1 MDSAEAAALSSSG
14 GSDGS
19 PGSYYDARWLNV
31 HSDDGTLAARARR
44 LMLAPSRH
52 FDHIAVNTSYSAV
65 LMPPFIDV
73 DDPEVQ
79 NQIGWSEHLDP
90 LFVNNYEIDP
100 TLSWQYYASSKG
112 FMRRYP
118 AMSWPPED
126 GYSHHARDFYDYRS
140 SNWFVEAATSP
151 KDLVI
156 LLDDSDDLGSS
167 YWRMA
172 KATVSGILDTLGP
185 NDFVNVYRY
194 SDAVSEINPC
204 YTKIL
209 AQALPETIRELKT
222 ALWAAEA
229 SGGAANLTGALT
241 TAFEILHR
249 YNRTGQGC
257 QCNQAI
263 AIVGAGGGAGG
274 VKAVFRTWNWP
285 HMPVRIFTYRVG
297 GDAAAGH
304 NLKDMACTNK
314 GFHVSIN
321 EHSEIRA
328 KALHLVEVLA
338 RPLVMYQTAHPAH
351 WSPAYVGGRVRT
363 IVVFYRFDGL
373 HERLTPRSSSLAD
386 DGMGQLMT
394 SVTVPIFDRRNHT
407 QREANLLGVV
417 GTDVPVD
424 QIKKL
429 VPPYKL
435 GVNGYSFMVDNNG
448 HVLYH
453 PDLRPLYTETLR
465 PLYSSVDVTD
475 VELLVD
481 SDENSRVNLTSLLLD
496 EHSHSSK
503 VIGQWSMKRIP
514 SRYTETL
521 RSLYSRVNLTSLL
534 LDLRHDMIEQREG
547 ETEIGVKVQYDNMR
561 RVATRRQRY
570 FYAPVEGTP
579 YSLAVVLPDGYGMYD
594 LLAEQEVKHSN
605 VNVTEFFKG
614 DNWKIH
620 PDWVYC
626 EYASTS
632 DQSFNSAEEQLLH
645 FLSRAGRPGWKWMS
659 LRPRALSM
667 HQAHKKQD
675 RDSYFCDKTLVQS
688 LIRDAMVI
696 KELDAHTGHAS
707 HHSQQGRFHKFQVT
721 MSFVATRSGLLKWTD
736 NNSSR
741 TTDSAEPHFSEKHA
755 RAFDSE
761 WYRRAV
767 EHHSIE
773 PESFVF
779 SVPFRDGA
787 EADPARPPL
796 VLATHAVFVEA
807 RGHRAPAAVVGMHF
821 QLDSLTKHFLN
832 VTSTEQFV
840 ADILIA
846 AKQYLLLH
854 IRLYGAEQ
862 DPARPPLV
870 LATQAVFVEA
880 RGHRAPAAVVGM
892 HFQLDSL
899 TKHFLNVTS
908 TVTAKQS
915 LLVHISILYGAEQD
929 PARPPLVLAT
939 HAVFV
944 EARGH
949 RGPAA
954 VVGMHFQL
962 DSLTKHFLNVTST
975 CTAGTSCKKTCAGD
989 ELDCYI
995 LDDNGFIILSED
1007 ASQTGLFFG
1016 QVDGTIMDSLVQD
1029 RIYKKVTVHDH
1040 QGRCPDSRSPFS
1052 GDGHKL
1058 SPMRP
1063 MAWLGGYLTNL
1074 IAVWFPLW
1082 DSVRARAHPYNEEE
1096 LDYEDY
1102 EGEDSDDTSEAGE
1115 RDRGTYEII
1124 IDGLGQDKEPH
1135 ADSPS
1140 MPPGPP
1146 REPPRE
1152 AVRSAAVRPCDTS
1165 AELFTLQSARLNAQQ
1180 PLKGK
1185 LTNCHNSGCERPF
1198 SVQKVPHSNLILLV
1212 VDTLCPCGAK
1222 RLDVRAREAPARA
1235 ACRRPPPHRRRPAA
1249 CVSYHPEEI
1258 EILSC
1263 GRGHSLR
1270 PLHAVLATLAL
1281 WLLLAT

>member
-1 MDSAEAAALSSSG
+1 MSRRTTALLAPRPLLLLLLLVAPALANQLEDIPHNEVKNWALKFGVDLWEFGRHFTKMNQIQNKYHEYNVEVVRKDGLLLVRDLAAEVKNHMDFKINAVMRIMDSAEAAALSAS

-31 HSDDGTLAARARR
+31 HTDDGTLAARARR
-44 LMLAPSRH
+44 LILTPSRH

-65 LMPPFIDV
+65 LMPPYINVEDF
-73 DDPEVQ
+73 EVQ
-79 NQIGWSEHLDP
+79 NQIAWSEHLDP
-90 LFVNNYEIDP
+90 LFVNNYEIDAS
-100 TLSWQYYASSKG
+100 LSWQYFASSTG

-126 GYSHHARDFYDYRS
+126 GYSHHARDFYDFRS

-167 YWRMA
+167 YWRLA

-194 SDAVSEINPC
+194 SDTVNEIHQC
-204 YTKIL
+204 YSKIL
-209 AQALPETIRELKT
+209 AQAVPETVRELKIS
-222 ALWAAEA
+222 LWGAEQT
-229 SGGAANLTGALT
+229 GGAANLTGALT

-263 AIVGAGGGAGG
+263 AVVGAGGGAGG
-274 VKAVFRTWNWP
+274 VKSVFRNWNWP

-297 GDAAAGH
+297 GDATAGH

-314 GFHVSIN
+314 GFYVTIN
-321 EHSEIRA
+321 EHSEIRS
-328 KALHLVEVLA
+328 KVLHFVEVLA
-338 RPLVMYQTAHPAH
+338 RPMVMYQTMHPVH
-351 WSPAYVGGRVRT
+351 WSPVYVGG
-363 IVVFYRFDGL
+363 
-373 HERLTPRSSSLAD
+373 RSSSLAD

-453 PDLRPLYTETLR
+453 PDLRPLHTNEEYTETLR

-481 SDENSRVNLTSLLLD
+481 SDENSRVNLT
-496 EHSHSSK
+496 
-503 VIGQWSMKRIP
+503 G
-514 SRYTETL
+514 
-521 RSLYSRVNLTSLL
+521 LL

-547 ETEIGVKVQYDNMR
+547 ETEIAVKVQYDNMR

-570 FYAPVEGTP
+570 FYSPVDGTP
-579 YSLAVVLPDGYGMYD
+579 YSLAVVLPDGYGMYE
-594 LLAEQEVKHSN
+594 LQAEQEVKHST

-614 DNWKIH
+614 ENWKVH

-632 DQSFNSAEEQLLH
+632 EQTFNSPEEQLLH

-659 LRPRALSM
+659 LRPRALM
-667 HQAHKKQD
+667 LHNAHKKQE
-675 RDSYFCDKTLVQS
+675 RDSYYCDKTLVQS

-696 KELDAHTGHAS
+696 KELDAHIGHAS
-707 HHSQQGRFHKFQVT
+707 HHNHPIATLMALLTRQGRFHKFVVS
-721 MSFVATRSGLLKWTD
+721 MSFIATRSGLLRWTD
-736 NNSSR
+736 NTNSTRPTES
-741 TTDSAEPHFSEKHA
+741 SEPHFSEKYA
-755 RAFDSE
+755 RAYDSE

-779 SVPFRDGA
+779 SVPFKDASEA
-787 EADPARPPL
+787 EDLSGKPPL
-796 VLATHAVFVEA
+796 VLATHAVFVES
-807 RGHRAPAAVVGMHF
+807 RGHRAPAAVVGLHF
-821 QLDSLTKHFLN
+821 QLDSLAKHF
-832 VTSTEQFV
+832 
-840 ADILIA
+840 I
-846 AKQYLLLH
+846 
-854 IRLYGAEQ
+854 
-862 DPARPPLV
+862 
-870 LATQAVFVEA
+870 
-880 RGHRAPAAVVGM
+880 
-892 HFQLDSL
+892 
-899 TKHFLNVTS
+899 
-908 TVTAKQS
+908 
-915 LLVHISILYGAEQD
+915 
-929 PARPPLVLAT
+929 
-939 HAVFV
+939 
-944 EARGH
+944 
-949 RGPAA
+949 
-954 VVGMHFQL
+954 
-962 DSLTKHFLNVTST
+962 NVTST
-975 CTAGTSCKKTCAGD
+975 CTLGTTCKKTCAGD

-1007 ASQTGLFFG
+1007 VSHTGRFFG

-1040 QGRCPDSRSPFS
+1040 QGRCPDSRNPFS

-1058 SPMRP
+1058 APIKPLS
-1063 MAWLGGYLTNL
+1063 WVGGYLTSL
-1074 IAVWFPLW
+1074 LAVWFPLW
-1082 DSVRARAHPYNEEE
+1082 ESVRARPRSFAEEDSA
-1096 LDYEDY
+1096 DYEDY
-1102 EGEDSDDTSEAGE
+1102 ESEQDSDDVE

-1124 IDGLGQDKEPH
+1124 IDGLGTTEDKNHEDPGL
-1135 ADSPS
+1135 PI
-1140 MPPGPP
+1140 PGPA

-1165 AELFTLQSARLNAQQ
+1165 AELFTLQSTRLTAAQ

-1198 SVQKVPHSNLILLV
+1198 SVQKIPHSNLILLV
-1212 VDTLCPCGAK
+1212 VDTLCPCGSK
-1222 RLDVRAREAPARA
+1222 RLDVRPREAPPRT
-1235 ACRRPPPHRRRPAA
+1235 ACRRHPAHPHRRRPRH

-1258 EILSC
+1258 EIQSC
-1263 GRGHSLR
+1263 GRGERKR
-1270 PLHAVLATLAL
+1270 PVLGLLAVMLLQL
-1281 WLLLAT
+1281 WLSLAS

>member
-1 MDSAEAAALSSSG
+1 MDSAEAAALSAG
-14 GSDGS
+14 TGAGDGS

-31 HSDDGTLAARARR
+31 HADDGTLAARARR
-44 LMLAPSRH
+44 LLLAPSRH

-65 LMPPFIDV
+65 LMPPYIDV
-73 DDPEVQ
+73 EDAEVQ
-79 NQIGWSEHLDP
+79 NQIAWSEHLDP
-90 LFVNNYEIDP
+90 LFVNNYDIDP
-100 TLSWQYYASSKG
+100 TLSWQYYASSTG

-126 GYSHHARDFYDYRS
+126 GYSHHARDFYDFRS

-156 LLDDSDDLGSS
+156 LLDDSDDLSSS
-167 YWRMA
+167 YWRLA
-172 KATVSGILDTLGP
+172 KATVSGLLDTLGP

-194 SDAVSEINPC
+194 SDTVSEIHSC

-209 AQALPETIRELKT
+209 AQAVPETIRELKT
-222 ALWAAEA
+222 TLWSAEA
-229 SGGAANLTGALT
+229 TGGAANLTAALT

-263 AIVGAGGGAGG
+263 AVVGAGGGAGG
-274 VKAVFRTWNWP
+274 VKGVFRTWNWP

-297 GDAAAGH
+297 GDATAGH
-304 NLKDMACTNK
+304 NMKDMACTNK
-314 GFHVSIN
+314 GFYVTIN
-321 EHSEIRA
+321 EHAEIRP
-328 KALHLVEVLA
+328 KVLHLVEVLA
-338 RPLVMYQTAHPAH
+338 RPLVMYQTVHPVH
-351 WSPAYVGGRVRT
+351 WSPVYVGGR
-363 IVVFYRFDGL
+363 
-373 HERLTPRSSSLAD
+373 SSSLDD

-465 PLYSSVDVTD
+465 PLYSSVDLTD

-481 SDENSRVNLTSLLLD
+481 SDEN
-496 EHSHSSK
+496 
-503 VIGQWSMKRIP
+503 
-514 SRYTETL
+514 
-521 RSLYSRVNLTSLL
+521 SRVNLTSLL

-547 ETEIGVKVQYDNMR
+547 ETEIGVKVQYDGMR

-570 FYAPVEGTP
+570 FYSPVDGTP
-579 YSLAVVLPDGYGMYD
+579 YSLAAVLPDGYGMYE
-594 LLAEQEVKHSN
+594 LHAEQELKHSP
-605 VNVTEFFKG
+605 VNVTEYFKG
-614 DNWKIH
+614 ENWKVH

-626 EYASTS
+626 EYSSTTE
-632 DQSFNSAEEQLLH
+632 QSFNTPEEQLLH

-659 LRPRALSM
+659 LRPRALTL
-667 HQAHKKQD
+667 HNAHKKQD
-675 RDSYFCDKTLVQS
+675 RDSYYCDKTLVQS

-707 HHSQQGRFHKFQVT
+707 HHSQQGRFHKFVVT
-721 MSFVATRSGLLKWTD
+721 LSFIATRSGLLKWTE
-736 NNSSR
+736 NSNTSR
-741 TTDSAEPHFSEKHA
+741 TSESAEQHFSEKYA

-779 SVPFRDGA
+779 SVPFRDGS
-787 EADPARPPL
+787 EADELGGRPPL
-796 VLATHAVFVEA
+796 VLATHAVFVES
-807 RGHRAPAAVVGMHF
+807 RGHRAPAAVVGLHF
-821 QLDSLTKHFLN
+821 QLDSL
-832 VTSTEQFV
+832 
-840 ADILIA
+840 A
-846 AKQYLLLH
+846 
-854 IRLYGAEQ
+854 
-862 DPARPPLV
+862 
-870 LATQAVFVEA
+870 
-880 RGHRAPAAVVGM
+880 
-892 HFQLDSL
+892 
-899 TKHFLNVTS
+899 
-908 TVTAKQS
+908 
-915 LLVHISILYGAEQD
+915 
-929 PARPPLVLAT
+929 
-939 HAVFV
+939 
-944 EARGH
+944 
-949 RGPAA
+949 
-954 VVGMHFQL
+954 
-962 DSLTKHFLNVTST
+962 KHFLNVTST
-975 CTAGTSCKKTCAGD
+975 CTAGSVCKKTCAGD

-1007 ASQTGLFFG
+1007 VSQTGRFFG

-1040 QGRCPDSRSPFS
+1040 QGRCPDSRNPFS
-1052 GDGHKL
+1052 ASSNKL
-1058 SPMRP
+1058 GPIRP
-1063 MAWLGGYLTNL
+1063 LAWIGGYVTNL
-1074 IAVWFPLW
+1074 LAMWFPLW
-1082 DSVRARAHPYNEEE
+1082 ESVSARSQPYADEDM
-1096 LDYEDY
+1096 DYEDY
-1102 EGEDSDDTSEAGE
+1102 ENEDSEDEE

-1124 IDGLGQDKEPH
+1124 IEGAGGSGGAGAETERRE
-1135 ADSPS
+1135 
-1140 MPPGPP
+1140 PGPA

-1152 AVRSAAVRPCDTS
+1152 AARSAAVRPCDTS
-1165 AELFTLQSARLNAQQ
+1165 AELFALQSARLTAAQ

-1198 SVQKVPHSNLILLV
+1198 SVQKIPHSNLILLV

-1222 RLDVRAREAPARA
+1222 RTTLNPDTRPPTASIIRRYGLLRVGRVQTLIRA
-1235 ACRRPPPHRRRPAA
+1235 ASCSR
-1249 CVSYHPEEI
+1249 SYHTEVSSTPNPDARPI
-1258 EILSC
+1258 STPTTQRYGPPTLHPNARSTTAPTTK
-1263 GRGHSLR
+1263 RYSL
-1270 PLHAVLATLAL
+1270 H
-1281 WLLLAT
+1281 

>member
-1 MDSAEAAALSSSG
+1 MVLIASMSPRCSPLGLLLALLAAAALANQLEDIPHNEVKNWALKFGVDLWEFGRHFTKMNQIQNKYHEYNVEVVRKDGLLLVRELAAEVKNHMDFKINAVMRIMDSAEAAALSASG
-14 GSDGS
+14 SGDGA

-31 HSDDGTLAARARR
+31 HADDGTLAARARR
-44 LMLAPSRH
+44 LLLSPSRH

-65 LMPPFIDV
+65 LMPPYINTE
-73 DDPEVQ
+73 DPEVQ
-79 NQIGWSEHLDP
+79 NQIAWSEHLDP

-100 TLSWQYYASSKG
+100 TLSWQYYASSTG

-126 GYSHHARDFYDYRS
+126 GYSHHARDFYDFRS

-167 YWRMA
+167 YWRLA
-172 KATVSGILDTLGP
+172 KATVSGLLDTLGP

-194 SDAVSEINPC
+194 SDTVSEIHSC

-209 AQALPETIRELKT
+209 AQAVPETIRELKT
-222 ALWAAEA
+222 SLWNAEA
-229 SGGAANLTGALT
+229 TGGAANLTGALT

-263 AIVGAGGGAGG
+263 AVVGAGGGATG

-304 NLKDMACTNK
+304 TMKDMACTNK
-314 GFHVSIN
+314 GFYVSIN
-321 EHSEIRA
+321 EHSEIRG
-328 KALHLVEVLA
+328 KVLHLVEVLA
-338 RPLVMYQTAHPAH
+338 RPLVMYQTVHPVH
-351 WSPAYVGGRVRT
+351 WSPAYVGGR
-363 IVVFYRFDGL
+363 
-373 HERLTPRSSSLAD
+373 SSSLSD

-407 QREANLLGVV
+407 QREANLLGAV
-417 GTDVPVD
+417 GTDVPID

-453 PDLRPLYTETLR
+453 PDLRPLYTNEEYTETLR
-465 PLYSSVDVTD
+465 PLYSSVDLTD

-481 SDENSRVNLTSLLLD
+481 SDEN
-496 EHSHSSK
+496 
-503 VIGQWSMKRIP
+503 
-514 SRYTETL
+514 
-521 RSLYSRVNLTSLL
+521 SRVNLTSLL

-570 FYAPVEGTP
+570 FYSPVDGTP
-579 YSLAVVLPDGYGMYD
+579 FSLAAVLPDGYGMYE
-594 LLAEQEVKHSN
+594 LLAEQEVKHS
-605 VNVTEFFKG
+605 VINVTEYFKG

-632 DQSFNSAEEQLLH
+632 EQTFNSPEEQLVH

-659 LRPRALSM
+659 LRPRALM
-667 HQAHKKQD
+667 LHNAHKKQD
-675 RDSYFCDKTLVQS
+675 RDSYYCDKTLVQS

-707 HHSQQGRFHKFQVT
+707 HHSQQGRFHKFVVT
-721 MSFVATRSGLLKWTD
+721 LSFIATRSGLLKWTENM
-736 NNSSR
+736 NNSRSS
-741 TTDSAEPHFSEKHA
+741 DSAEQHFSEKYA

-767 EHHSIE
+767 EHHAIE

-779 SVPFRDGA
+779 SVPFRDGSEA
-787 EADPARPPL
+787 EDLSGRPPL
-796 VLATHAVFVEA
+796 VLATHAVFVES
-807 RGHRAPAAVVGMHF
+807 RGHRAAAAVVGLHF
-821 QLDSLTKHFLN
+821 QLDSL
-832 VTSTEQFV
+832 
-840 ADILIA
+840 A
-846 AKQYLLLH
+846 
-854 IRLYGAEQ
+854 
-862 DPARPPLV
+862 
-870 LATQAVFVEA
+870 
-880 RGHRAPAAVVGM
+880 
-892 HFQLDSL
+892 
-899 TKHFLNVTS
+899 
-908 TVTAKQS
+908 
-915 LLVHISILYGAEQD
+915 
-929 PARPPLVLAT
+929 
-939 HAVFV
+939 
-944 EARGH
+944 
-949 RGPAA
+949 
-954 VVGMHFQL
+954 
-962 DSLTKHFLNVTST
+962 KHFLNVTST
-975 CTAGTSCKKTCAGD
+975 CTAGSVCKKTCAGD

-1007 ASQTGLFFG
+1007 VSQTGRFFG

-1029 RIYKKVTVHDH
+1029 RIYKKITVHDH
-1040 QGRCPDSRSPFS
+1040 QGRCPDSRNPFS
-1052 GDGHKL
+1052 GGVNKL
-1058 SPMRP
+1058 TPMRP
-1063 MAWLGGYLTNL
+1063 FSWIGSYLANL
-1074 IAVWFPLW
+1074 LAVWFPIW
-1082 DSVRARAHPYNEEE
+1082 ESVKARAHPYAEEE
-1096 LDYEDY
+1096 IADYEDY
-1102 EGEDSDDTSEAGE
+1102 ENEDSENEEDLD

-1124 IDGLGQDKEPH
+1124 IDGIGGSGSNSGNGDAEPTRGGNGG
-1135 ADSPS
+1135 A
-1140 MPPGPP
+1140 GGGNGGTP

-1152 AVRSAAVRPCDTS
+1152 AARSAAVRPCDTS
-1165 AELFTLQSARLNAQQ
+1165 AELFTLQATRLNAAQ

-1198 SVQKVPHSNLILLV
+1198 SVQKIQHSNLILLV

-1222 RLDVRAREAPARA
+1222 RLDVRAREAARA
-1235 ACRRPPPHRRRPAA
+1235 PCGRPAPRHHRRRPAH
-1249 CVSYHPEEI
+1249 CLSYHPEEI
-1258 EILSC
+1258 EIQSC
-1263 GRGHSLR
+1263 GRGGR
-1270 PLHAVLATLAL
+1270 TQPLLAL
-1281 WLLLAT
+1281 VAALMVRLWFST

>member
-1 MDSAEAAALSSSG
+1 MRRAAMLALLPLLAALGAANQLEDIPHNEVKNWALKFGVDLWEFGRHFTKMNQIQNKFHEYNVEVARKDGLLLVRELAAEVKNHMDFKMNAVMRIMDSAEAAALSSSG

-229 SGGAANLTGALT
+229 TGGAANLTGALT

-351 WSPAYVGGRVRT
+351 WSPAYVGGR
-363 IVVFYRFDGL
+363 
-373 HERLTPRSSSLAD
+373 SSSLAD

-453 PDLRPLYTETLR
+453 PDLRPLHTNEEYTETLR

-481 SDENSRVNLTSLLLD
+481 SDEN
-496 EHSHSSK
+496 
-503 VIGQWSMKRIP
+503 
-514 SRYTETL
+514 
-521 RSLYSRVNLTSLL
+521 SRVNLTSLL

-707 HHSQQGRFHKFQVT
+707 HHSHPIATLMALLTRQGRFHKFQVT

-807 RGHRAPAAVVGMHF
+807 RGHRA
-821 QLDSLTKHFLN
+821 
-832 VTSTEQFV
+832 
-840 ADILIA
+840 
-846 AKQYLLLH
+846 
-854 IRLYGAEQ
+854 
-862 DPARPPLV
+862 
-870 LATQAVFVEA
+870 
-880 RGHRAPAAVVGM
+880 
-892 HFQLDSL
+892 
-899 TKHFLNVTS
+899 
-908 TVTAKQS
+908 
-915 LLVHISILYGAEQD
+915 
-929 PARPPLVLAT
+929 
-939 HAVFV
+939 
-944 EARGH
+944 
-949 RGPAA
+949 PAA

-1124 IDGLGQDKEPH
+1124 IDGLGQDKEPR

-1270 PLHAVLATLAL
+1270 PLHAILATLAL

>member
-1 MDSAEAAALSSSG
+1 MVLIASMSPRRSPLGLLLALLVAAALANQLEDIPHNEVKNWALKFGVDLWEFGRHFTKMNQIQNKYHEYNVEVARKDGLLLVRELAAEVKNHMDFKINAVMRIMDSAEAAALSASG
-14 GSDGS
+14 SNDGA

-31 HSDDGTLAARARR
+31 HADDGTLAARARR
-44 LMLAPSRH
+44 LLLYPSRH

-65 LMPPFIDV
+65 LMPPYINTE
-73 DDPEVQ
+73 DPEVQ
-79 NQIGWSEHLDP
+79 NQIAWSEHLDP

-126 GYSHHARDFYDYRS
+126 GYSHHARDFYDFRS

-167 YWRMA
+167 YWRLA
-172 KATVSGILDTLGP
+172 KATISGLLDTLGP

-194 SDAVSEINPC
+194 SDTVSELHSC

-209 AQALPETIRELKT
+209 AQAVPETIRELKT
-222 ALWAAEA
+222 VLWNAEA
-229 SGGAANLTGALT
+229 TGGAANLTGALT

-263 AIVGAGGGAGG
+263 AVVGAGGGAGG
-274 VKAVFRTWNWP
+274 VKTVFRTWNWP

-297 GDAAAGH
+297 GDATAGH
-304 NLKDMACTNK
+304 TMKDMACTNK
-314 GFHVSIN
+314 GFYVSIN
-321 EHSEIRA
+321 EHSEIRG
-328 KALHLVEVLA
+328 KVLHLVEVLA
-338 RPLVMYQTAHPAH
+338 RPLVMYQNVHPVH
-351 WSPAYVGGRVRT
+351 WSPAYVGGR
-363 IVVFYRFDGL
+363 
-373 HERLTPRSSSLAD
+373 SSSLSD

-394 SVTVPIFDRRNHT
+394 SVTVPIYDRRNHT
-407 QREANLLGVV
+407 QREANLLGAV

-453 PDLRPLYTETLR
+453 PDLRPLYTNEEYTETLR

-475 VELLVD
+475 VELLMD
-481 SDENSRVNLTSLLLD
+481 SDEN
-496 EHSHSSK
+496 
-503 VIGQWSMKRIP
+503 
-514 SRYTETL
+514 
-521 RSLYSRVNLTSLL
+521 SRVNLTSLL

-570 FYAPVEGTP
+570 FYSPVDGTP
-579 YSLAVVLPDGYGMYD
+579 YSLAVVLPDGYGMYE
-594 LLAEQEVKHSN
+594 LLAEQEVKHS
-605 VNVTEFFKG
+605 VINVTEYFKG

-632 DQSFNSAEEQLLH
+632 EQTFNTPEEQLVH

-659 LRPRALSM
+659 LRPRALM
-667 HQAHKKQD
+667 LHNAHKKQD
-675 RDSYFCDKTLVQS
+675 RDSYYCDKTLVQS

-707 HHSQQGRFHKFQVT
+707 HHSQQGRFHKFVVSL
-721 MSFVATRSGLLKWTD
+721 SFIATRSGLLKWTE
-736 NNSSR
+736 NMNSSR
-741 TTDSAEPHFSEKHA
+741 SSDSAEQHFSERYA

-767 EHHSIE
+767 EHHAIE

-779 SVPFRDGA
+779 SVPFRDGS
-787 EADPARPPL
+787 EADDLSGRPPL
-796 VLATHAVFVEA
+796 VLATHAVFVES
-807 RGHRAPAAVVGMHF
+807 RGHRAAAAVVGLHF
-821 QLDSLTKHFLN
+821 QFDSL
-832 VTSTEQFV
+832 
-840 ADILIA
+840 A
-846 AKQYLLLH
+846 
-854 IRLYGAEQ
+854 
-862 DPARPPLV
+862 
-870 LATQAVFVEA
+870 
-880 RGHRAPAAVVGM
+880 
-892 HFQLDSL
+892 
-899 TKHFLNVTS
+899 
-908 TVTAKQS
+908 
-915 LLVHISILYGAEQD
+915 
-929 PARPPLVLAT
+929 
-939 HAVFV
+939 
-944 EARGH
+944 
-949 RGPAA
+949 
-954 VVGMHFQL
+954 
-962 DSLTKHFLNVTST
+962 KHFLNVTST
-975 CTAGTSCKKTCAGD
+975 CTAGSVCKKTCAGD

-1007 ASQTGLFFG
+1007 VSQTGRFFG

-1029 RIYKKVTVHDH
+1029 RIYKKITVHDH
-1040 QGRCPDSRSPFS
+1040 QGRCPDSRNPFS
-1052 GDGHKL
+1052 GGVSKL
-1058 SPMRP
+1058 TPMKP
-1063 MAWLGGYLTNL
+1063 FSWIGSYLVNL

-1082 DSVRARAHPYNEEE
+1082 EPVKARAHPYAEEE
-1096 LDYEDY
+1096 IDYEDY
-1102 EGEDSDDTSEAGE
+1102 ENEDSESEDDLD

-1124 IDGLGQDKEPH
+1124 IDGIGGSGGGGGAAEPPRG
-1135 ADSPS
+1135 A
-1140 MPPGPP
+1140 GGGANAGTGGAG

-1152 AVRSAAVRPCDTS
+1152 AARSAAVRPCDTS
-1165 AELFTLQSARLNAQQ
+1165 AELFTLQSTRLNAAQ

-1198 SVQKVPHSNLILLV
+1198 SVQKIQHSNLILLV

-1222 RLDVRAREAPARA
+1222 RLDVRAREAPPPVCRRA
-1235 ACRRPPPHRRRPAA
+1235 APRHRRRRPAH
-1249 CVSYHPEEI
+1249 CLSYHPEEI
-1258 EILSC
+1258 EIQSC
-1263 GRGHSLR
+1263 GRGGR
-1270 PLHAVLATLAL
+1270 TQPLLAL
-1281 WLLLAT
+1281 VAALMVRLWFTT

>member
-1 MDSAEAAALSSSG
+1 MALGTMTGRPLLLLALLAAALANQLEDIPHNEVKNWALKFGVDLWEFGRHFTKMNQIQNKYHEYNVEVVRKDGLLLVRELAAEVKNHMDFKINAVMRIMDSAEAAALSA
-14 GSDGS
+14 GSNSDMS
-19 PGSYYDARWLNV
+19 PGAYYDARWLNV
-31 HSDDGTLAARARR
+31 HADDGTLAARARR
-44 LMLAPSRH
+44 LLLSPSRH

-65 LMPPFIDV
+65 LMPPYINT
-73 DDPEVQ
+73 DDSEVQ
-79 NQIGWSEHLDP
+79 NQISWSEHLDP

-100 TLSWQYYASSKG
+100 TLSWQYYASSSG

-126 GYSHHARDFYDYRS
+126 GYSHHARDFYDFRS

-156 LLDDSDDLGSS
+156 LIDDSDDMGSS
-167 YWRMA
+167 YRRLA
-172 KATVSGILDTLGP
+172 KATVSALLDTLGP

-194 SDAVSEINPC
+194 SDTVSELHPC

-209 AQALPETIRELKT
+209 AQAVPETIRELKGEV
-222 ALWAAEA
+222 WAAEA

-263 AIVGAGGGAGG
+263 AVVGAGGGTAG

-297 GDAAAGH
+297 GDAASGH
-304 NLKDMACTNK
+304 NMKEMACTNK
-314 GFHVSIN
+314 GFHVTIN
-321 EHSEIRA
+321 DHGEIRS
-328 KALHLVEVLA
+328 KVLHFVEVLA
-338 RPLVMYQTAHPAH
+338 RPMVMYQTLHPVH
-351 WSPAYVGGRVRT
+351 WSPVYVGGR
-363 IVVFYRFDGL
+363 
-373 HERLTPRSSSLAD
+373 SSSLDD

-394 SVTVPIFDRRNHT
+394 SVTVPIFDRRNRTH
-407 QREANLLGVV
+407 REANLLGVV

-453 PDLRPLYTETLR
+453 PDLRPLHTNEEYTETLR

-496 EHSHSSK
+496 
-503 VIGQWSMKRIP
+503 
-514 SRYTETL
+514 
-521 RSLYSRVNLTSLL
+521 
-534 LDLRHDMIEQREG
+534 LRHDMIEQREG
-547 ETEIGVKVQYDNMR
+547 ETEMGVKVQYEGMR

-570 FYAPVEGTP
+570 FYSPVDGTP
-579 YSLAVVLPDGYGMYD
+579 YSLAAVLPDGYGMYE
-594 LLAEQEVKHSN
+594 LQAEQEIKHSPI
-605 VNVTEFFKG
+605 NVTEYFKG
-614 DNWKIH
+614 ENWKIH

-632 DQSFNSAEEQLLH
+632 DQAFNSPEEQLLH
-645 FLSRAGRPGWKWMS
+645 FLTRSGRPGWKWMS
-659 LRPRALSM
+659 LRPRALTL
-667 HQAHKKQD
+667 HNAHKKQD
-675 RDSYFCDKTLVQS
+675 RDSYYCDKTLVQS
-688 LIRDAMVI
+688 LVRDAMVI

-707 HHSQQGRFHKFQVT
+707 HHSQQGRFHKFVVS
-721 MSFVATRSGLLKWTD
+721 MSFIATRSGLLKWTE
-736 NNSSR
+736 NMNSSR
-741 TTDSAEPHFSEKHA
+741 STDSSETHFSEKYA

-779 SVPFRDGA
+779 SVPFRDGS
-787 EADPARPPL
+787 EPEDFSGKTPL
-796 VLATHAVFVEA
+796 VLATHAVFVES
-807 RGHRAPAAVVGMHF
+807 RGHRAPAAVVGLHF
-821 QLDSLTKHFLN
+821 QLDSL
-832 VTSTEQFV
+832 
-840 ADILIA
+840 A
-846 AKQYLLLH
+846 
-854 IRLYGAEQ
+854 
-862 DPARPPLV
+862 
-870 LATQAVFVEA
+870 
-880 RGHRAPAAVVGM
+880 
-892 HFQLDSL
+892 
-899 TKHFLNVTS
+899 
-908 TVTAKQS
+908 
-915 LLVHISILYGAEQD
+915 
-929 PARPPLVLAT
+929 
-939 HAVFV
+939 
-944 EARGH
+944 
-949 RGPAA
+949 
-954 VVGMHFQL
+954 
-962 DSLTKHFLNVTST
+962 KHFLNVTST
-975 CTAGTSCKKTCAGD
+975 CTAGSICKKTCAGD

-1007 ASQTGLFFG
+1007 ASQTGRFFG

-1040 QGRCPDSRSPFS
+1040 QGRCPDSRNPFS
-1052 GDGHKL
+1052 GASNKL
-1058 SPMRP
+1058 TPMTP
-1063 MAWLGGYLTNL
+1063 LSWVGGYVFNL
-1074 IAVWFPLW
+1074 IAVWYPLW
-1082 DSVRARAHPYNEEE
+1082 ETVHARPYAHAEEE

-1102 EGEDSDDTSEAGE
+1102 ESEDMEHDDDLD

-1124 IDGLGQDKEPH
+1124 IDGMGGTDKGHEAPP
-1135 ADSPS
+1135 AS
-1140 MPPGPP
+1140 PGPP

-1152 AVRSAAVRPCDTS
+1152 AARSAAVRPCDTS
-1165 AELFTLQSARLNAQQ
+1165 AELFTLQSTRLNAAQ

-1198 SVQKVPHSNLILLV
+1198 SVQKIPHSNLILLV

-1222 RLDVRAREAPARA
+1222 RLDVRAREAGVRT
-1235 ACRRPPPHRRRPAA
+1235 ACRRAPRALPRRRPPA

-1258 EILSC
+1258 EIQSC
-1263 GRGHSLR
+1263 GRGARTR
-1270 PLHAVLATLAL
+1270 PLFA
-1281 WLLLAT
+1281 LLAALVLRLFFDLIKST

>member
-1 MDSAEAAALSSSG
+1 MVLIASMSPRCSPLGLLLALLAAAALANQLEDIPHNEVKNWALKFGVDLWEFGRHFTKMNQIQNKYHEYNVEVVRKDGLLLVRELAAEVKNHMDFKINAVMRIMDSAEAAALSASG
-14 GSDGS
+14 SGDGA

-31 HSDDGTLAARARR
+31 HADDGTLAARARR
-44 LMLAPSRH
+44 LLLSPSRH

-65 LMPPFIDV
+65 LMPPYINTE
-73 DDPEVQ
+73 DPEVQ
-79 NQIGWSEHLDP
+79 NQIAWSEHLDP

-100 TLSWQYYASSKG
+100 TLSWQYYASSTG

-126 GYSHHARDFYDYRS
+126 GYSHHARDFYDFRS

-167 YWRMA
+167 YWRLA
-172 KATVSGILDTLGP
+172 KATVSGLLDTLGP

-194 SDAVSEINPC
+194 SDTVSEIHSC

-209 AQALPETIRELKT
+209 AQAVPETIRELKT
-222 ALWAAEA
+222 SLWNAEA
-229 SGGAANLTGALT
+229 TGGAANLTGALT

-263 AIVGAGGGAGG
+263 AVVGAGGGATG

-304 NLKDMACTNK
+304 TMKDMACTNK
-314 GFHVSIN
+314 GFYVSIN
-321 EHSEIRA
+321 EHSEIRG
-328 KALHLVEVLA
+328 KVLHLVEVLA
-338 RPLVMYQTAHPAH
+338 RPLVMYQTVHPVH
-351 WSPAYVGGRVRT
+351 WSPAYVGGR
-363 IVVFYRFDGL
+363 
-373 HERLTPRSSSLAD
+373 SSSLSD

-407 QREANLLGVV
+407 QREANLLGAV
-417 GTDVPVD
+417 GTDVPID

-453 PDLRPLYTETLR
+453 PDLRPLYTNEEYTETLR
-465 PLYSSVDVTD
+465 PLYSSVDLTD

-481 SDENSRVNLTSLLLD
+481 SDEN
-496 EHSHSSK
+496 
-503 VIGQWSMKRIP
+503 
-514 SRYTETL
+514 
-521 RSLYSRVNLTSLL
+521 SRVNLTSLL

-570 FYAPVEGTP
+570 FYSPVDGTP
-579 YSLAVVLPDGYGMYD
+579 FSLAAVLPDGYGMYE
-594 LLAEQEVKHSN
+594 LLAEQEVKHS
-605 VNVTEFFKG
+605 VINVTEYFKG

-632 DQSFNSAEEQLLH
+632 EQTFNSPEEQLVH

-659 LRPRALSM
+659 LRPRALM
-667 HQAHKKQD
+667 LHNAHKKQD
-675 RDSYFCDKTLVQS
+675 RDSYYCDKTLVQS

-707 HHSQQGRFHKFQVT
+707 HHSQQGRFHKFVVT
-721 MSFVATRSGLLKWTD
+721 LSFIATRSGLLKWTENM
-736 NNSSR
+736 NNSRSS
-741 TTDSAEPHFSEKHA
+741 DSAEQHFSEKYA

-767 EHHSIE
+767 EHHAIE

-779 SVPFRDGA
+779 SVPFRDGSEA
-787 EADPARPPL
+787 EDLSGRPPL
-796 VLATHAVFVEA
+796 VLATHAVFVES
-807 RGHRAPAAVVGMHF
+807 RGHRAAAAVVGLHF
-821 QLDSLTKHFLN
+821 QLDSL
-832 VTSTEQFV
+832 
-840 ADILIA
+840 A
-846 AKQYLLLH
+846 
-854 IRLYGAEQ
+854 
-862 DPARPPLV
+862 
-870 LATQAVFVEA
+870 
-880 RGHRAPAAVVGM
+880 
-892 HFQLDSL
+892 
-899 TKHFLNVTS
+899 
-908 TVTAKQS
+908 
-915 LLVHISILYGAEQD
+915 
-929 PARPPLVLAT
+929 
-939 HAVFV
+939 
-944 EARGH
+944 
-949 RGPAA
+949 
-954 VVGMHFQL
+954 
-962 DSLTKHFLNVTST
+962 KHFLNVTST
-975 CTAGTSCKKTCAGD
+975 CTAGSVCKKTCAGD

-1007 ASQTGLFFG
+1007 VSQTGRFFG

-1029 RIYKKVTVHDH
+1029 RIYKKITVHDH
-1040 QGRCPDSRSPFS
+1040 QGRCPDSRNPFS
-1052 GDGHKL
+1052 GGVNKL
-1058 SPMRP
+1058 TPMRP
-1063 MAWLGGYLTNL
+1063 FSWIGSYLANL
-1074 IAVWFPLW
+1074 LAVWFPIW
-1082 DSVRARAHPYNEEE
+1082 ESVKARAHPYAEEE
-1096 LDYEDY
+1096 IDYEDY
-1102 EGEDSDDTSEAGE
+1102 ENEDSENEEDLD

-1124 IDGLGQDKEPH
+1124 IDGIGGSGSNSGNGDAEPTRGGNGG
-1135 ADSPS
+1135 A
-1140 MPPGPP
+1140 GGGNGGTP

-1152 AVRSAAVRPCDTS
+1152 AARSAAVRPCDTS
-1165 AELFTLQSARLNAQQ
+1165 AELFTLQATRLNAAQ

-1198 SVQKVPHSNLILLV
+1198 SVQKIQHSNLILLV

-1222 RLDVRAREAPARA
+1222 RLDVRAREAARA
-1235 ACRRPPPHRRRPAA
+1235 PCGRPAPRHHRRRPAH
-1249 CVSYHPEEI
+1249 CLSYHPEEI
-1258 EILSC
+1258 EIQSC
-1263 GRGHSLR
+1263 GRGGR
-1270 PLHAVLATLAL
+1270 TQPLLAL
-1281 WLLLAT
+1281 VAALMVRLWFST

>member
-1 MDSAEAAALSSSG
+1 MARSSPLPLLAPLLLAAALANQLEDIPHNEVKNWALKFGVDLWEFGRHFTKMNQIQNKYHEYNVEVVRKDGLLLVRELAAEVKNHMDFKINAVMRIMDSAEAAALSAS

-31 HSDDGTLAARARR
+31 HADDGSLAARARR
-44 LMLAPSRH
+44 LVLVPSRH

-65 LMPPFIDV
+65 LMPPHINV
-73 DDPEVQ
+73 EDPEVE
-79 NQIGWSEHLDP
+79 NQIAWSEHLDP
-90 LFVNNYEIDP
+90 LFVNNYEIDA
-100 TLSWQYYASSKG
+100 TLSWQYYASSSG

-126 GYSHHARDFYDYRS
+126 GYSHHARDFYDFRS

-167 YWRMA
+167 YWRLA

-194 SDAVSEINPC
+194 SDTVSEVHQC

-209 AQALPETIRELKT
+209 AQAVPETIRELKT
-222 ALWAAEA
+222 SLWSAEA
-229 SGGAANLTGALT
+229 TGGAANLTGALT
-241 TAFEILHR
+241 AAFEILHR

-263 AIVGAGGGAGG
+263 AVVGAGGGAGG
-274 VKAVFRTWNWP
+274 VKSVFRTWNWP

-297 GDAAAGH
+297 GDATAGH
-304 NLKDMACTNK
+304 NMKDMACTNK

-321 EHSEIRA
+321 EHAEIRS
-328 KALHLVEVLA
+328 KVLHFVEVLA
-338 RPLVMYQTAHPAH
+338 RPMVMYQNMHPVH
-351 WSPAYVGGRVRT
+351 WSPVYVGG
-363 IVVFYRFDGL
+363 
-373 HERLTPRSSSLAD
+373 RSSSLAD

-481 SDENSRVNLTSLLLD
+481 SDENT
-496 EHSHSSK
+496 K
-503 VIGQWSMKRIP
+503 
-514 SRYTETL
+514 
-521 RSLYSRVNLTSLL
+521 VNLTSLL

-547 ETEIGVKVQYDNMR
+547 ETEIAVKVQYDNMR

-570 FYAPVEGTP
+570 FYSPVDGTP
-579 YSLAVVLPDGYGMYD
+579 FSLAAVLPDGYGMYE
-594 LLAEQEVKHSN
+594 LQAEQEVKHSN
-605 VNVTEFFKG
+605 INVTEYFKG
-614 DNWKIH
+614 DNWKVH

-632 DQSFNSAEEQLLH
+632 EQSFNSPEEQLVH

-659 LRPRALSM
+659 LRPRALM
-667 HQAHKKQD
+667 LHNAHKKQE
-675 RDSYFCDKTLVQS
+675 RDSYYCDKTLVQS

-707 HHSQQGRFHKFQVT
+707 HHNQQGRFHKFVVT
-721 MSFVATRSGLLKWTD
+721 QSFIATRSGLLKWTEHT
-736 NNSSR
+736 NSSR
-741 TTDSAEPHFSEKHA
+741 TSETAEPHFSEKYA
-755 RAFDSE
+755 KAFDSE

-779 SVPFRDGA
+779 SVPFRDGNEA
-787 EADPARPPL
+787 EDLSGRPPL
-796 VLATHAVFVEA
+796 VLATHAVFVES
-807 RGHRAPAAVVGMHF
+807 RGHRAPAAVVGLHF
-821 QLDSLTKHFLN
+821 QLDSL
-832 VTSTEQFV
+832 
-840 ADILIA
+840 A
-846 AKQYLLLH
+846 
-854 IRLYGAEQ
+854 
-862 DPARPPLV
+862 
-870 LATQAVFVEA
+870 
-880 RGHRAPAAVVGM
+880 
-892 HFQLDSL
+892 
-899 TKHFLNVTS
+899 
-908 TVTAKQS
+908 
-915 LLVHISILYGAEQD
+915 
-929 PARPPLVLAT
+929 
-939 HAVFV
+939 
-944 EARGH
+944 
-949 RGPAA
+949 
-954 VVGMHFQL
+954 
-962 DSLTKHFLNVTST
+962 KHFLNVTST

-1007 ASQTGLFFG
+1007 VSQTGRFFG

-1040 QGRCPDSRSPFS
+1040 QGRCPDSRNPFS
-1052 GDGHKL
+1052 GDGNKL
-1058 SPMRP
+1058 TPLKPIS
-1063 MAWLGGYLTNL
+1063 WLGGYLTSL
-1074 IAVWFPLW
+1074 LAVWFPLW
-1082 DSVRARAHPYNEEE
+1082 ESVRARPRPFADEDS
-1096 LDYEDY
+1096 DYEDY
-1102 EGEDSDDTSEAGE
+1102 ESEDLDSDDIE

-1124 IDGLGQDKEPH
+1124 IDGMGATEDKGH
-1135 ADSPS
+1135 A
-1140 MPPGPP
+1140 PPVPIPGGGGSGPP

-1152 AVRSAAVRPCDTS
+1152 AARSAAVRPCDTS
-1165 AELFTLQSARLNAQQ
+1165 AELFTLQSTRLNAAQ

-1198 SVQKVPHSNLILLV
+1198 SVQKIPHSNLILLV

-1222 RLDVRAREAPARA
+1222 RLDVRPREAPPRH
-1235 ACRRPPPHRRRPAA
+1235 ACRRHPAHAHRRRPRH

-1258 EILSC
+1258 EIQSC
-1263 GRGHSLR
+1263 GRGDRIRSLHG
-1270 PLHAVLATLAL
+1270 LSAVIVLQVWLSLAT
-1281 WLLLAT
+1281 

>member
-1 MDSAEAAALSSSG
+1 MARSSPLPLLAPLLLAAALANQLEDIPHNEVKNWALKFGVDLWEFGRHFTKMNQIQNKYHEYNVEVVRKDGLLLVRELAAEVKNHMDFKINAVMRIMDSAEAAALSAS

-31 HSDDGTLAARARR
+31 HADDGSLAARARR
-44 LMLAPSRH
+44 LVLVPSRH

-65 LMPPFIDV
+65 LMPPHINV
-73 DDPEVQ
+73 EDPEVE
-79 NQIGWSEHLDP
+79 NQIAWSEHLDP
-90 LFVNNYEIDP
+90 LFVNNYEIDA
-100 TLSWQYYASSKG
+100 TLSWQYYASSSG

-126 GYSHHARDFYDYRS
+126 GYSHHARDFYDFRS

-167 YWRMA
+167 YWRLA

-194 SDAVSEINPC
+194 SDTVSEVHQC

-209 AQALPETIRELKT
+209 AQAVPETIRELKT
-222 ALWAAEA
+222 SLWSAEA
-229 SGGAANLTGALT
+229 TGGAANLTGALT
-241 TAFEILHR
+241 AAFEILHR

-263 AIVGAGGGAGG
+263 AVVGAGGGAGG
-274 VKAVFRTWNWP
+274 VKSVFRTWNWP

-297 GDAAAGH
+297 GDATAGH
-304 NLKDMACTNK
+304 NMKDMACTNK

-321 EHSEIRA
+321 EHAEIRS
-328 KALHLVEVLA
+328 KVLHFVEVLA
-338 RPLVMYQTAHPAH
+338 RPMVMYQNMHPVH
-351 WSPAYVGGRVRT
+351 WSPVYVGG
-363 IVVFYRFDGL
+363 
-373 HERLTPRSSSLAD
+373 RSSSLAD

-453 PDLRPLYTETLR
+453 PDLRPLHTNEEYTETLR

-481 SDENSRVNLTSLLLD
+481 SDENT
-496 EHSHSSK
+496 K
-503 VIGQWSMKRIP
+503 
-514 SRYTETL
+514 
-521 RSLYSRVNLTSLL
+521 VNLTSLL

-547 ETEIGVKVQYDNMR
+547 ETEIAVKVQYDNMR

-570 FYAPVEGTP
+570 FYSPVDGTP
-579 YSLAVVLPDGYGMYD
+579 FSLAAVLPDGYGMYE
-594 LLAEQEVKHSN
+594 LQAEQEVKHSN
-605 VNVTEFFKG
+605 INVTEYFKG
-614 DNWKIH
+614 DNWKVH

-632 DQSFNSAEEQLLH
+632 EQSFNSPEEQLVH

-659 LRPRALSM
+659 LRPRALM
-667 HQAHKKQD
+667 LHNAHKKQE
-675 RDSYFCDKTLVQS
+675 RDSYYCDKTLVQS

-707 HHSQQGRFHKFQVT
+707 HHNQQGRFHKFVVT
-721 MSFVATRSGLLKWTD
+721 QSFIATRSGLLKWTEHT
-736 NNSSR
+736 NSSR
-741 TTDSAEPHFSEKHA
+741 TSETAEPHFSEKYA
-755 RAFDSE
+755 KAFDSE

-779 SVPFRDGA
+779 SVPFRDGNEA
-787 EADPARPPL
+787 EDLSGRPPL
-796 VLATHAVFVEA
+796 VLATHAVFVES
-807 RGHRAPAAVVGMHF
+807 RGHRAPAAVVGLHF
-821 QLDSLTKHFLN
+821 QLDSL
-832 VTSTEQFV
+832 
-840 ADILIA
+840 A
-846 AKQYLLLH
+846 
-854 IRLYGAEQ
+854 
-862 DPARPPLV
+862 
-870 LATQAVFVEA
+870 
-880 RGHRAPAAVVGM
+880 
-892 HFQLDSL
+892 
-899 TKHFLNVTS
+899 
-908 TVTAKQS
+908 
-915 LLVHISILYGAEQD
+915 
-929 PARPPLVLAT
+929 
-939 HAVFV
+939 
-944 EARGH
+944 
-949 RGPAA
+949 
-954 VVGMHFQL
+954 
-962 DSLTKHFLNVTST
+962 KHFLNVTST

-1007 ASQTGLFFG
+1007 VSQTGRFFG

-1040 QGRCPDSRSPFS
+1040 QGRCPDSRNPFS
-1052 GDGHKL
+1052 GDGNKL
-1058 SPMRP
+1058 TPLKPIS
-1063 MAWLGGYLTNL
+1063 WLGGYLTSL
-1074 IAVWFPLW
+1074 LAVWFPLW
-1082 DSVRARAHPYNEEE
+1082 ESVRARPRPFADEDS
-1096 LDYEDY
+1096 DYEDY
-1102 EGEDSDDTSEAGE
+1102 ESEDLDSDDIE

-1124 IDGLGQDKEPH
+1124 IDGMGATEDKGH
-1135 ADSPS
+1135 A
-1140 MPPGPP
+1140 PPVPIPGGGGSGPP

-1152 AVRSAAVRPCDTS
+1152 AARSAAVRPCDTS
-1165 AELFTLQSARLNAQQ
+1165 AELFTLQSTRLNAAQ

-1198 SVQKVPHSNLILLV
+1198 SVQKIPHSNLILLV

-1222 RLDVRAREAPARA
+1222 RLDVRPREAPPRH
-1235 ACRRPPPHRRRPAA
+1235 ACRRHPAHAHRRRPRH

-1258 EILSC
+1258 EIQSC
-1263 GRGHSLR
+1263 GRGDRIRSLHG
-1270 PLHAVLATLAL
+1270 LSAVIVLQVWLSLAT
-1281 WLLLAT
+1281 